1 MAVLKFFQ
9 DNIIL
14 ALLNGVETQ
23 QLKSCTEQ
31 SQNDFRMSFLAL
43 LA

>member
-14 ALLNGVETQ
+14 AVLNGVETQ
-23 QLKSCTEQ
+23 PPKSWAGAIPE
-31 SQNDFRMSFLAL
+31 
-43 LA
+43 